1 MKRKT
6 NISDKSLKLI
16 NQQQLRPIP
25 RWEFVMKKWSLW
37 LGFIVS
43 LGLLVLGTGV
53 SWFGLADNIITPY
66 PWLFIAILFLG
77 LSFLFFEKTKRAYRF
92 QKWQVI
98 TFIMIVGLIIG
109 GAIFKLGIA
118 SRVDRSL
125 ELRSSLYRQV
135 VPMRMMVWNNPEQG
149 YLSGEIINITGPNN
163 FQIKD
168 FNNKV
173 WNISGQN
180 PLIRGRVQV
189 VVGEEIKLIGT
200 QTGSNSFSIDE
211 VRPWNG
217 MGQNMMKEN

>member
-1 MKRKT
+1 
-6 NISDKSLKLI
+6 
-16 NQQQLRPIP
+16 
-25 RWEFVMKKWSLW
+25 MKKWSLW